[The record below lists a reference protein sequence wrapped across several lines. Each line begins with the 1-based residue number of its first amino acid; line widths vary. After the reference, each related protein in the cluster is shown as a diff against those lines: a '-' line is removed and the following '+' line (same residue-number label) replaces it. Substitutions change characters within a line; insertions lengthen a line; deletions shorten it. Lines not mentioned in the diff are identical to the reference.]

1 MTKRNTTPPNKQKKK
16 NTTTTTTTTPK
27 SKFSPSTKQE
37 FSPKIQDPEMNFLLY
52 TIFVRICEKNK
63 KIHWVFVVGYDY
75 YD

>member
-37 FSPKIQDPEMNFLLY
+37 FSPKFKTQKWIFFHISQFLSG
-52 TIFVRICEKNK
+52 FAK
-63 KIHWVFVVGYDY
+63 KKRFIGFL
-75 YD
+75 